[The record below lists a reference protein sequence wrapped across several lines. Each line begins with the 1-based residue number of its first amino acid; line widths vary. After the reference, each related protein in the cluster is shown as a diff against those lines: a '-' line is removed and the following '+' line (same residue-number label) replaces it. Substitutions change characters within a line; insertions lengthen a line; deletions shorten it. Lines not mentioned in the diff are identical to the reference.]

1 MNPAADRSR
10 VLTAGLAAT
19 GAAALCA
26 LAAWSSETVENAA
39 GLTATVSRSGTEA
52 APWLL
57 PCVLAAG
64 AAFLALLVAGRRTRR
79 LIGAVAAL
87 AGLAVLLGGALN
99 AASGPGPIGA
109 GLAGLVMSAAGVRA
123 AVGSG
128 RWPEPSA
135 RYDSKRLDDGAI
147 AEDPVELW
155 NALDSGRDPSSPNI
169 TASAQE
175 KGRS

>member
-10 VLTAGLAAT
+10 VLAAGVVAA

-26 LAAWSSETVENAA
+26 LAEWSSETTENAA
-39 GLTATVSRSGTEA
+39 GLATTVSRTGGEV

-57 PCVLAAG
+57 PCALAAG
-64 AAFLALLVAGRRTRR
+64 AAFLALLVAGRRARR

-87 AGLAVLLGGALN
+87 AGIAVLLGGALN
-99 AASGPGPIGA
+99 VASGPAPIGA
-109 GLAGLVMSAAGVRA
+109 GVAGLVMAAAGVRA
-123 AVGSG
+123 ALGSG

-135 RYDSKRLDDGAI
+135 RYDSKRPDDGVI

>member
-1 MNPAADRSR
+1 MNPGNDRPR
-10 VLTAGLAAT
+10 VLTAGIVAT
-19 GAAALCA
+19 GAAAICA
-26 LAAWSSETVENAA
+26 VVEWSSETEENTA
-39 GLTATVSRSGTEA
+39 GLATTVSRAGTEV

-57 PCVLAAG
+57 PCALAAG

-79 LIGAVAAL
+79 LISAVAAL
-87 AGLAVLLGGALN
+87 AGIAVLLTGALN
-99 AASGPGPIGA
+99 AAAGPGPIGA
-109 GLAGLVMSAAGVRA
+109 AVAGLVMAAAGASATVN
-123 AVGSG
+123 SG

-135 RYDSKRLDDGAI
+135 RYDSKRVDDGAI